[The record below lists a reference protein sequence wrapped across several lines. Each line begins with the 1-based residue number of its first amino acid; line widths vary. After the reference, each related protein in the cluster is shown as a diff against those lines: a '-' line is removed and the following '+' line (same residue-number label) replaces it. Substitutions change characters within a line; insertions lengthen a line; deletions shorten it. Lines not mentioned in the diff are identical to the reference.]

1 MMQKQ
6 IIKTLS
12 TPNFWMIMLFTAG
25 TIFFFTH
32 QPVREEKPAL
42 PKAVVRTSPTPV
54 PLIKSPV
61 NKSNVQTMGTT
72 IKVRAG
78 ETFWTL
84 ARKHCG
90 SHRYA
95 ESIAA
100 QNGYTNARKLR
111 EGAVLHL
118 TCVLK

>member
-1 MMQKQ
+1 MMQKR
-6 IIKTLS
+6 IITTAKT
-12 TPNFWMIMLFTAG
+12 TEFWLAMMFIAG
-25 TIFFFTH
+25 TLFFFTKEPWV
-32 QPVREEKPAL
+32 QEKPVP
-42 PKAVVRTSPTPV
+42 PKAVIKTSPTPV

-61 NKSNVQTMGTT
+61 SDPEVNKAGIT

-78 ETFWTL
+78 ETFWSL

-100 QNGYTNARKLR
+100 QNGYTNARRLR

-118 TCVLK
+118 TCALK